1 MNQFI
6 KNNFFFQVLIDQRSN
21 NSAGTFYDSISKEG
35 TPSVVL
41 PPLDKIISEKSQ
53 KPQSTISALTVKANT
68 QPISS
73 QSPDPC
79 HLPSIYP
86 SLVSNSC
93 PPESTNECSTSEA
106 RKGKLG
112 GHLLYLDKAFAALGD
127 ISSSSHRE
135 DEFDVFARSIAMQMR
150 SLPVEEG
157 LELQAE
163 IQNLVVQKRLLS
175 LRKRHTIDN
184 VKTPSTSQSS

>member
-41 PPLDKIISEKSQ
+41 PPLDKIISEK
-53 KPQSTISALTVKANT
+53 PQSAISALTVKANT

-79 HLPSIYP
+79 QLPSIYP

-93 PPESTNECSTSEA
+93 PPESTNECTSEA
-106 RKGKLG
+106 RKGKLD

-175 LRKRHTIDN
+175 LHKRHTIDN